1 MSDKRKKIL
10 ITQNNQLTLTFVME
24 ENKPITI
31 DAQHCDAKILG
42 NIYLAKVQNIVKNI
56 NAAFVEIEPGRK
68 CFLPLQNLAENQ
80 KLSIG
85 DEVLVQ
91 IRKESTGGKE
101 PEATCQL
108 TLSGKHFLISY
119 PDCRIGISHKL
130 GKESKKFF
138 NNFCDSLDL
147 KGMGLVL
154 RTSAAECIGNTEQ
167 MQELSIEIDLLSTCM
182 KSIIDKAPYS
192 RVFTRLYQSD
202 SSYFERINHTR
213 TDELESIIT
222 DEPTIFNSLMERYSE
237 KATLLNK
244 IRLYDD
250 SMLSLKKLYKLDSLL
265 EEAISRKVWLKS
277 GGFLIIDRTEAMT
290 VIDVNSGKSS
300 KSSSHGQTSIYMH
313 INLEAALEI
322 AYQLRLRN
330 ISGIILVD
338 FINMESNENNMI
350 LMETLTK
357 LVKADPIQTDVI
369 DMTALGLVEITR
381 KKINNT
387 LYDQIK
393 LNASPEHQS

>member
-1 MSDKRKKIL
+1 MSDKRKRIL
-10 ITQNNQLTLTFVME
+10 ITQNDQLTLTFVME
-24 ENKPITI
+24 ENKPVTI

-56 NAAFVEIEPGRK
+56 NAAFIEIEPGRK
-68 CFLPLQNLAENQ
+68 CFLPLQNLNENQ

-108 TLSGKHFLISY
+108 TLPGKHFLISY

-130 GKESKKFF
+130 GKENKKIL
-138 NNFCDSLDL
+138 NEFCDSLDL

-154 RTSAAECIGNTEQ
+154 RTSAAECIGNPEQ
-167 MQELSIEIDLLSTCM
+167 MQELSTEIDLLSSCM
-182 KSIIDKAPYS
+182 KSLIEKAPYS
-192 RVFTRLYQSD
+192 LVFTRLFQSD
-202 SSYFERINHTR
+202 SSYFERINHIR
-213 TDELESIIT
+213 TDELEAVIT
-222 DEPTIFNSLMERYSE
+222 DDADIFNRLKDRYSE
-237 KATLLNK
+237 KKVIFDK
-244 IRLYDD
+244 IRLYEDT
-250 SMLSLKKLYKLDSLL
+250 MLSLKKLYKLDSLL
-265 EEAISRKVWLKS
+265 NEAISRKVWLKS

-322 AYQLRLRN
+322 SYQLRLRN
-330 ISGIILVD
+330 ISGIVLID
-338 FINMESNENNMI
+338 FINMESSENNTV

-381 KKINNT
+381 KKIDNN

-393 LNASPEHQS
+393 STNITGW

>member
-1 MSDKRKKIL
+1 MSDKRKRIL
-10 ITQNNQLTLTFVME
+10 ITQNDQLTLTFVME
-24 ENKPITI
+24 ENKPVTI

-56 NAAFVEIEPGRK
+56 NAAFIEIEPGRK
-68 CFLPLQNLAENQ
+68 CFLPLQNLNENQ

-108 TLSGKHFLISY
+108 TLLGKHFLISY

-130 GKESKKFF
+130 GKENKKIL
-138 NNFCDSLDL
+138 NEFCDSLDL

-154 RTSAAECIGNTEQ
+154 RTSAAECIGNPEQ
-167 MQELSIEIDLLSTCM
+167 MQELSTEIDLLSSCM
-182 KSIIDKAPYS
+182 KSLIEKAPYS
-192 RVFTRLYQSD
+192 LVFTRLFQSD
-202 SSYFERINHTR
+202 SSYFERINHIR
-213 TDELESIIT
+213 TDELEAVIT
-222 DEPTIFNSLMERYSE
+222 DDADIFNRLKDRYSE
-237 KATLLNK
+237 KKVIFDK
-244 IRLYDD
+244 IRLYEDT
-250 SMLSLKKLYKLDSLL
+250 MLSLKKLYKLDSLL
-265 EEAISRKVWLKS
+265 NEAISRKVWLKS

-322 AYQLRLRN
+322 SYQLRLRN
-330 ISGIILVD
+330 ISGIVLID
-338 FINMESNENNMI
+338 FINMESSENNTV

-381 KKINNT
+381 KKIDNN

-393 LNASPEHQS
+393 STNITGW

>member
-1 MSDKRKKIL
+1 MSDKRKRIL
-10 ITQNNQLTLTFVME
+10 ITQNDQLTLTFVME
-24 ENKPITI
+24 ENKPVTI

-56 NAAFVEIEPGRK
+56 NAAFIEIEPGRK
-68 CFLPLQNLAENQ
+68 CFLPLQNLNENQ

-108 TLSGKHFLISY
+108 TLPGKHFLISY

-130 GKESKKFF
+130 GKENKKIL
-138 NNFCDSLDL
+138 NEFCDSLDL

-154 RTSAAECIGNTEQ
+154 RTSAAECIGNPEQ
-167 MQELSIEIDLLSTCM
+167 MQELSTEIDLLSSCM
-182 KSIIDKAPYS
+182 KSLIEKAPYS
-192 RVFTRLYQSD
+192 LVFTRLFQSD
-202 SSYFERINHTR
+202 SSYFERINHIR
-213 TDELESIIT
+213 TDELEAVIT
-222 DEPTIFNSLMERYSE
+222 DDADIFNRLKDRYSE
-237 KATLLNK
+237 KKVIFDK
-244 IRLYDD
+244 IRLYEDT
-250 SMLSLKKLYKLDSLL
+250 MLSLKKLYKLDSLL
-265 EEAISRKVWLKS
+265 NEAISRKVWLKS

-330 ISGIILVD
+330 ISGIVLID
-338 FINMESNENNMI
+338 FINMESSENNTV

-381 KKINNT
+381 KKIDNN

-393 LNASPEHQS
+393 STNITGW

>member
-1 MSDKRKKIL
+1 MSDKRKRIL
-10 ITQNNQLTLTFVME
+10 ITQNDQLTLTFVME
-24 ENKPITI
+24 ENKPVTI
-31 DAQHCDAKILG
+31 NAQHCDAKILG

-68 CFLPLQNLAENQ
+68 CFLPLQNLNENQ

-108 TLSGKHFLISY
+108 TLPGKHFLISY

-130 GKESKKFF
+130 GKENKKIL
-138 NNFCDSLDL
+138 NEFCDSLDL

-154 RTSAAECIGNTEQ
+154 RTSAAECIGNVKQ
-167 MQELSIEIDLLSTCM
+167 MQELSTEIDLLSSCM
-182 KSIIDKAPYS
+182 KSLIEKAPYS
-192 RVFTRLYQSD
+192 RVFTRLFQSD
-202 SSYFERINHTR
+202 SSYFERINHIR
-213 TDELESIIT
+213 TDELEAVIT
-222 DEPTIFNSLMERYSE
+222 DDADIFNRLKDRYSE
-237 KATLLNK
+237 KKVIFDK
-244 IRLYDD
+244 IRLYEDT
-250 SMLSLKKLYKLDSLL
+250 MLSLKKLYKLDSFLN
-265 EEAISRKVWLKS
+265 EAISRKVWLKS

-330 ISGIILVD
+330 ISGIVLID
-338 FINMESNENNMI
+338 FINMESNENNTV

-381 KKINNT
+381 KKIDNN

-393 LNASPEHQS
+393 STNITGW